1 MKSKVIIWYNLIS
14 FYKGGESMGQ
24 AVRQEEYSEP
34 INYLDRVHSDSKGWI
49 TKAEMNCGYKQ
60 WHYRYN
66 ELLEQDFNQK
76 NVYISLNTFY
86 STFRRLEY
94 LKELK
99 AQFIDLDIYKTKFSK
114 EQIIMHLEADYFNK
128 SIPRPNLIIDSGRGL
143 YLIWL
148 LNSVPSK
155 ALPLWKAIEEY
166 LYSVLKPFGAD
177 RQALDPTRVLRVPGS
192 INSKS
197 NTTVKVIEQYDY
209 IYDLREI
216 QKEFLPELEERKAN
230 KKGRPS
236 KTVFIHRERSLYYAR
251 IQDIIKL
258 CELREYDL
266 KGHRELILFL
276 YRYYLCYF
284 LEDTKK
290 ALEDVLELNREFVYP
305 LSETE
310 VIRATRSAEKVYLSK
325 DKDYKYKNETLIELL
340 AITELEETHMSTI
353 ISNRESKRR
362 RSIRDEKR
370 YQEKL
375 RAEGKVSEKEKLS
388 QRRAKIKDLLAEGLK
403 QKDICLQLNI
413 SKDTYIRDR
422 KYLKEQGLI

>member
-1 MKSKVIIWYNLIS
+1 
-14 FYKGGESMGQ
+14 MGQ
-24 AVRQEEYSEP
+24 VLIKEKYSEQ
-34 INYLDRVHSDSKGWI
+34 INYLDILHSDSKGWI
-49 TKAEMNCGYKQ
+49 TKAEINCGYKQ

-66 ELLEQDFNQK
+66 ELLEQDFNQE
-76 NVYISLNTFY
+76 NVYISINTFY

-94 LKELK
+94 LKEIK
-99 AQFIDLDIYKTKFSK
+99 AQFIDLDIYKTGFTKA
-114 EQIIMHLEADYFNK
+114 QIIMHLETDYFNK

-177 RQALDPTRVLRVPGS
+177 RQALDPTRILRVPGS

-197 NTTVKVIEQYDY
+197 KTTVKVIEQYDY

-216 QKEFLPELEERKAN
+216 QNEYLPELEERKAK

-340 AITELEETHMSTI
+340 AITELEETYMSTI
-353 ISNRESKRR
+353 ISEREFKRR
-362 RSIRDEKR
+362 KNLRDREYQKNK

-375 RAEGKVSEKEKLS
+375 RADGKVSEKDKIAE
-388 QRRAKIKDLLAEGLK
+388 RRAKIKDLLAQGLK
-403 QKDICLQLNI
+403 QKDICSQLDI
-413 SKDTYIRDR
+413 SKPTYVRDR
-422 KYLKEQGLI
+422 NFLKEQGLI

>member
-1 MKSKVIIWYNLIS
+1 
-14 FYKGGESMGQ
+14 MGQ
-24 AVRQEEYSEP
+24 VLMKEKYSEQ
-34 INYLDRVHSDSKGWI
+34 INYLDILHSDSKGWI
-49 TKAEMNCGYKQ
+49 TKAEINCGYKQ

-66 ELLEQDFNQK
+66 ELLEQDFNQE
-76 NVYISLNTFY
+76 NVYISINTFY

-94 LKELK
+94 IKELK
-99 AQFIDLDIYKTKFSK
+99 AQFIDLDIYKTGFTK

-177 RQALDPTRVLRVPGS
+177 RQALDPTRILRVPGS

-197 NTTVKVIEQYDY
+197 KTTVKVIEQYDY

-216 QKEFLPELEERKAN
+216 QNEYLPELEERKAK

-284 LEDTKK
+284 LEDTQK
-290 ALEDVLELNREFVYP
+290 ALGDVLELNREFIYP

-325 DKDYKYKNETLIELL
+325 NKDYKYKNETLIELL
-340 AITELEETHMSTI
+340 VITELEETYMSTI
-353 ISNRESKRR
+353 ISKREFKRR
-362 RSIRDEKR
+362 KNLRDREYQKNK

-375 RAEGKVSEKEKLS
+375 RADGKVSEKDKIS
-388 QRRAKIKDLLAEGLK
+388 QRREKIKALLEQGFK
-403 QKDICLQLNI
+403 QKEIYLSLNI
-413 SKDTYIRDR
+413 SKRTCINDI

>member
-1 MKSKVIIWYNLIS
+1 
-14 FYKGGESMGQ
+14 MGQ
-24 AVRQEEYSEP
+24 VLRQEEYSEQ
-34 INYLDRVHSDSKGWI
+34 INYLDILHSDSKGWI
-49 TKAEMNCGYKQ
+49 TRAEINCGYKQ

-66 ELLEQDFNQK
+66 ELLEQDFNQE
-76 NVYISLNTFY
+76 NVYISINTFY

-99 AQFIDLDIYKTKFSK
+99 AQFIDLDIYKTGFTK

-177 RQALDPTRVLRVPGS
+177 IQALDPTRILRVPGS

-197 NTTVKVIEQYDY
+197 KTTVKVIEQYDY

-216 QKEFLPELEERKAN
+216 QNEYLPELEERKAK

-284 LEDTKK
+284 LEDTQK
-290 ALEDVLELNREFVYP
+290 ALGDVLELNREFIYP

-325 DKDYKYKNETLIELL
+325 NKDYKYKNETLIELL
-340 AITELEETHMSTI
+340 VITELEETYMSTI
-353 ISNRESKRR
+353 ISKREFKRR
-362 RSIRDEKR
+362 KNLRDREYQKNK

-375 RAEGKVSEKEKLS
+375 RADGKVSEKDKIS
-388 QRRAKIKDLLAEGLK
+388 QRREKIKALLEQGFK
-403 QKDICLQLNI
+403 QKEIYLSLNI
-413 SKDTYIRDR
+413 SKRTCINDI

>member
-1 MKSKVIIWYNLIS
+1 
-14 FYKGGESMGQ
+14 MGQ
-24 AVRQEEYSEP
+24 AIRQEEYLEQL
-34 INYLDRVHSDSKGWI
+34 NYLDILHSDSKGWI
-49 TKAEMNCGYKQ
+49 TRAEINCGYKQ
-60 WHYRYN
+60 WHYRYK
-66 ELLEQDFNQK
+66 ELLEQDFNQE
-76 NVYISLNTFY
+76 NVYISINTFY

-94 LKELK
+94 LKEIK
-99 AQFIDLDIYKTKFSK
+99 AQFIDLDIYKTGFTKA
-114 EQIIMHLEADYFNK
+114 QIIMHLETDYFNK

-155 ALPLWKAIEEY
+155 ALPLWKAVEEY

-197 NTTVKVIEQYDY
+197 KTTVSIIDEYDY

-216 QKEFLPELEERKAN
+216 QNEYLPELKPKEK

-236 KTVFIHRERSLYYAR
+236 KTVFIHRERSLYFAR
-251 IQDIIKL
+251 IQDITKL

-266 KGHRELILFL
+266 KGYRELILFL

-290 ALEDVLELNREFVYP
+290 ALEDVLELNREFIYP
-305 LSETE
+305 LSENE

-340 AITELEETHMSTI
+340 AITELEETHMTTI
-353 ISNRESKRR
+353 ISDKEYKRR
-362 RSIRDEKR
+362 KNIRNKKA
-370 YQEKL
+370 YGEKL
-375 RAEGKVSEKEKLS
+375 RADGKVSEKDKIAE
-388 QRRAKIKDLLAEGLK
+388 RRAKIKDLLAEGLK
-403 QKDICLQLNI
+403 RKDICLQLDI
-413 SKDTYIRDR
+413 SIKTYKRDISF
-422 KYLKEQGLI
+422 LKEQGLI

>member
-1 MKSKVIIWYNLIS
+1 
-14 FYKGGESMGQ
+14 MGQ
-24 AVRQEEYSEP
+24 VLIKEKYSEQ
-34 INYLDRVHSDSKGWI
+34 INYLDILHSDSKGWI
-49 TKAEMNCGYKQ
+49 TKAEINCGYKQ

-66 ELLEQDFNQK
+66 ELLEQDFNQE
-76 NVYISLNTFY
+76 NVYISINTFY

-99 AQFIDLDIYKTKFSK
+99 AQFIDLDIYKTGFTK
-114 EQIIMHLEADYFNK
+114 EQIIMNLEADYFNK

-166 LYSVLKPFGAD
+166 LYSVLKQFGAD
-177 RQALDPTRVLRVPGS
+177 RQALDPTRILRVPGS

-197 NTTVKVIEQYDY
+197 KTTVKVIEQYDY

-216 QKEFLPELEERKAN
+216 QNEYLPELEERKAK

-340 AITELEETHMSTI
+340 LITELEETYMTTI
-353 ISNRESKRR
+353 ISKKEYKRR
-362 RSIRDEKR
+362 NNEYNKNK
-370 YQEKL
+370 Y
-375 RAEGKVSEKEKLS
+375 KEKLKS
-388 QRRAKIKDLLAEGLK
+388 EGKMSKKEELEQLRAKIKSL
-403 QKDICLQLNI
+403 
-413 SKDTYIRDR
+413 R
-422 KYLKEQGLI
+422 EQGFKNKEIMQMLGITSTTTFERHITYMKKNGLLK

>member
-1 MKSKVIIWYNLIS
+1 
-14 FYKGGESMGQ
+14 MGQ
-24 AVRQEEYSEP
+24 ALRQEKYLES
-34 INYLDRVHSDSKGWI
+34 INYLDTLHGDSKGWI

-66 ELLEQDFNQK
+66 ELLEQDFEQE
-76 NVYISLNTFY
+76 NVYISINTFY

-99 AQFIDLDIYKTKFSK
+99 AQFIDLDIYKTGFTKA
-114 EQIIMHLEADYFNK
+114 QIIMHLETDYFNK

-155 ALPLWKAIEEY
+155 ALPLWKAVEEY

-197 NTTVKVIEQYDY
+197 KTTVSIIDEYDY

-216 QKEFLPELEERKAN
+216 QNEYLPELKPKEK

-236 KTVFIHRERSLYYAR
+236 KTVFIHRERSLYFAR
-251 IQDIIKL
+251 IQDITKL

-266 KGHRELILFL
+266 DGF
-276 YRYYLCYF
+276 
-284 LEDTKK
+284 
-290 ALEDVLELNREFVYP
+290 
-305 LSETE
+305 
-310 VIRATRSAEKVYLSK
+310 
-325 DKDYKYKNETLIELL
+325 
-340 AITELEETHMSTI
+340 
-353 ISNRESKRR
+353 
-362 RSIRDEKR
+362 
-370 YQEKL
+370 
-375 RAEGKVSEKEKLS
+375 
-388 QRRAKIKDLLAEGLK
+388 
-403 QKDICLQLNI
+403 
-413 SKDTYIRDR
+413 
-422 KYLKEQGLI
+422 